1 MRDTLVLLGALLWL
15 AATALWLFPR
25 KRALLRKHGPR
36 KNGHDLVRLAMQDQE
51 AWKLHR
57 DSWIML
63 GVGLVAVL
71 ALVAT
76 R

>member
-1 MRDTLVLLGALLWL
+1 MRDTLILLGALLWL

-25 KRALLRKHGPR
+25 KRALLRKHGLR
-36 KNGHDLVRLAMQDQE
+36 KDGHDLIRLATQDPE